1 MIGWEQRTR
10 RSTGVS
16 NRCELRVGT
25 LTFDCCVPDSS
36 LLPRDESPNAQT
48 SQVAWQRSGENRS
61 LCNPAN
67 LNYITEVKTTELK
80 SRKASSTSLMP
91 PGIINGMNEDEVR
104 DLLSG
109 GDAKSEVFR

>member
-1 MIGWEQRTR
+1 MLISITTDRTKVR
-10 RSTGVS
+10 GDERANV
-16 NRCELRVGT
+16 
-25 LTFDCCVPDSS
+25 TFATPTND
-36 LLPRDESPNAQT
+36 RD
-48 SQVAWQRSGENRS
+48 
-61 LCNPAN
+61 
-67 LNYITEVKTTELK
+67 TEVKNTELK